1 MVDSQLVALLRA
13 LIGEFSKD
21 PAKAEAAPCSRIVS
35 ELPEVAGKDDSS
47 MQLAQAGD
55 VRQLPTQQPLP
66 PQTPSRRAD

>member
-21 PAKAEAAPCSRIVS
+21 TAKVEVVPRSRMIPELQEA
-35 ELPEVAGKDDSS
+35 AGKDVSS
-47 MQLAQAGD
+47 MQLAQADD
-55 VRQLPTQQPLP
+55 VRPVPTQQPLP

>member
-13 LIGEFSKD
+13 LIEEFPKD
-21 PAKAEAAPCSRIVS
+21 TAKVEAAPRSQIVP

-55 VRQLPTQQPLP
+55 VRSAPTQQPLP